1 MNQTQISNQALFD
14 RLIVRA
20 LHVYQKKGTSE
31 QHVYEL
37 MFNRQGF
44 KADPNNC
51 TFVIAN
57 KCNNKSNSTAEL
69 TEVNGCGVVQY

>member
-31 QHVYEL
+31 QHVNEL

-44 KADPNNC
+44 KADPNNARLLLQISAI
-51 TFVIAN
+51 TRVTLPR
-57 KCNNKSNSTAEL
+57 S
-69 TEVNGCGVVQY
+69 